1 MTKTEDKTK
10 VTTKKIG
17 LNPKEKVKIRQ
28 SSIEGRNLCIVRIS
42 GKVGL
47 NKDVIET
54 LDRLR
59 LRKKY
64 SCIVMK
70 PTKEQAG
77 MIKKIRSFV
86 AYGDIKNDILEKL
99 IANRGQPADKSKK
112 IDSKK
117 AAEGITKGEK
127 FEDLNLRPFFRLHPA
142 RKGMVTKFH
151 FPKGVL
157 GDNGDKINDLVERM
171 L

>member
-1 MTKTEDKTK
+1 MTKTENKTK
-10 VTTKKIG
+10 KTIKKVSS
-17 LNPKEKVKIRQ
+17 NPKKNVKSGR
-28 SSIEGRNLCIVRIS
+28 SNIEGRTLCIIRIS

-47 NKDVIET
+47 NRDVIET

-59 LRKKY
+59 LRRKY
-64 SCIVMK
+64 SCIIIN

-86 AYGDIKNDILEKL
+86 AYGDIKNDVLEK
-99 IANRGQPADKSKK
+99 IISKRGQPADKNKK
-112 IDSKK
+112 IDSRKV
-117 AAEGITKGEK
+117 AEGIIKGEK
-127 FEDLNLRPFFRLHPA
+127 FKDLNLRPFFRLHPA

-157 GDNGDKINDLVERM
+157 GDNRDKINELVERM